1 MSSYTKI
8 VEDSQILR
16 YEFQDLT
23 LSVWHN
29 PTVVYT
35 LKGVAIFL
43 KKILENVFFYL
54 NYFEENW
61 RVKERRI
68 RHFLLTE

>member
-1 MSSYTKI
+1 MCSYPKV

-16 YEFQDLT
+16 YEFQDLL

-29 PTVVYT
+29 TTVVYT
-35 LKGVAIFL
+35 LNGVAIFL
-43 KKILENVFFYL
+43 KKNLENVFFYL